1 MTLLQP
7 PLFIKNRTQI
17 PIMILGTHQLTGK
30 IETLKEPFCV
40 MERRRRGSSSN
51 GSATNMEFEDDY
63 QNENQERSNQTS
75 FHIVGVV
82 RRKFLFNQYP
92 KSIMR

>member
-1 MTLLQP
+1 
-7 PLFIKNRTQI
+7 
-17 PIMILGTHQLTGK
+17 MILGTHQLTGK

-40 MERRRRGSSSN
+40 MERRRGSSSSN
-51 GSATNMEFEDDY
+51 PEAMETENDY
-63 QNENQERSNQTS
+63 ENENQERSNQTS